1 MAWFTMPLH
10 ARLVDEWL
18 LRGIIL
24 AHIPLPRAQRSAL
37 RELTAFVQM
46 VGLFIHLTVRVLGVM
61 RSHCLLFVPS
71 HRATPP
77 TLTLTHISVSHKFA
91 LSRGDWLLLLDGAS
105 CRQCCQGNSGR
116 SRCGLEMRDMTFLCQ
131 NSALCLKF
139 DAPTSALMLCVVC
152 SSTIFI
158 EVLHIYS
165 SGLFDICSL
174 AVSVETDVLFTHRE
188 TVLFVPYVWLL
199 YRSAG

>member
-77 TLTLTHISVSHKFA
+77 PSLSH
-91 LSRGDWLLLLDGAS
+91 
-105 CRQCCQGNSGR
+105 
-116 SRCGLEMRDMTFLCQ
+116 T
-131 NSALCLKF
+131 
-139 DAPTSALMLCVVC
+139 
-152 SSTIFI
+152 
-158 EVLHIYS
+158 
-165 SGLFDICSL
+165 
-174 AVSVETDVLFTHRE
+174 
-188 TVLFVPYVWLL
+188 
-199 YRSAG
+199 